1 MEGSLFPLFPLCL
14 GHISRDVGWT
24 SLPNIGEIGEIGT
37 LPCFPLFLTNINRG
51 NRDPLVTLEPHRLK
65 SMEGSLFPQL
75 RPLHVG
81 WRSFPNIGEIGEIG
95 TLPCFPQCA
104 DRGNRGNRD
113 PLSVL
118 NICQKSIFQQTICAK
133 PCL

>member
-1 MEGSLFPLFPLCL
+1 MEGSLFPLCL
-14 GHISRDVGWT
+14 GHFSRDVGWT
-24 SLPNIGEIGEIGT
+24 SLPNIGEIGT

-95 TLPCFPQCA
+95 TLSAF
-104 DRGNRGNRD
+104 
-113 PLSVL
+113 
-118 NICQKSIFQQTICAK
+118 
-133 PCL
+133 